1 MELSHSHQEKKK
13 ISEQPRTLT
22 KSEIESLRLEMKEA
36 SIWLKQEI
44 QRRKKTLNSK
54 R

>member
-1 MELSHSHQEKKK
+1 MELKNSRKKK
-13 ISEQPRTLT
+13 PDTSGQPRVLM

-44 QRRKKTLNSK
+44 QRRKKKLKKTK
-54 R
+54 

>member
-1 MELSHSHQEKKK
+1 MEPPHPHQEKKK

-22 KSEIESLRLEMKEA
+22 KSEIESLQQEMKEA
-36 SIWLKQEI
+36 SIWLEQEI